1 MNCVKRKFRTEIDAE
16 LALEYIRNVKKRYRR
31 EKHPI
36 RYYHCEYCGSYH
48 LTSQP
53 ANIEEIELI
62 HILRFKELLEKQRI
76 EEEIELEKQ
85 RIEEEINKMFTIHNK
100 PEKKGSY
107 KRQAWKIIHMKK
119 AAE

>member
-1 MNCVKRKFRTEIDAE
+1 MNCVKRKFKTEIDAE

-36 RYYHCEYCGSYH
+36 RYYHCEYCGCYH

-62 HILRFKELLEKQRI
+62 HILRFKELLE
-76 EEEIELEKQ
+76 
-85 RIEEEINKMFTIHNK
+85 
-100 PEKKGSY
+100 
-107 KRQAWKIIHMKK
+107 RQK